1 MNAAA
6 TSIRYAGFWRRLFAF
21 LLDSMLFSVLILPL
35 LLLIYGRDYF
45 TWLAA
50 DTDMLASYGVL
61 DLFISNVLPFIL
73 LVIFWRRWQAT
84 PGKLLL
90 DCRVVDAQ
98 TLQPLTL
105 KQAIIRALGYIVS
118 ALPLYL
124 GFLWMAWDKRKQGL
138 HDKLAGSVVIQVAD
152 DYSEITLPQWL
163 ERFSS

>member
-1 MNAAA
+1 VNATA
-6 TSIRYAGFWRRLFAF
+6 TTVRYAGFWRRLFAF

-61 DLFISNVLPFIL
+61 DLFLSNVLPFIL

-124 GFLWMAWDKRKQGL
+124 GFVWMAWDKRKQGL